1 MKTYIGTSSSRFP
14 KVLRR
19 FAVRVMMFASLAALA
34 ESSLPFLP
42 AQAHNDRPPIDT
54 NCIYW
59 NFQNDS
65 NISINRSGF
74 WYYESLSP
82 DTSYATRNV
91 SSKCGKYWNVGVYY
105 ATNRSVQIG
114 ADWGDSWL
122 TDEASCV
129 HSSVVYYVWGWRNGT
144 YTPVGGGSLNGRW
157 NNGRCSYSS
166 APPYGTGSHSIF
178 SSAYSYYRVS
188 AEAYRHGGC
197 PNGAFQCP
205 QKVRVWMY
213 TY

>member
-1 MKTYIGTSSSRFP
+1 MGTYIATSSSRFP
-14 KVLRR
+14 HVLRR
-19 FAVRVMMFASLAALA
+19 LAVRVMMFASLALA
-34 ESSLPFLP
+34 ESSLPSLP

-59 NFQNDS
+59 NYRNDGE
-65 NISINRSGF
+65 ISINRSGF
-74 WYYESLSP
+74 WYYESVSP

-91 SSKCGKYWNVGVYY
+91 SSKCGKYWNVGVYN

-122 TDEASCV
+122 TDQNSCF

-157 NNGRCSYSS
+157 NNGRCSYRSD
-166 APPYGTGSHSIF
+166 PPYGTGSNSIF

-205 QKVRVWMY
+205 QKVKVWMY